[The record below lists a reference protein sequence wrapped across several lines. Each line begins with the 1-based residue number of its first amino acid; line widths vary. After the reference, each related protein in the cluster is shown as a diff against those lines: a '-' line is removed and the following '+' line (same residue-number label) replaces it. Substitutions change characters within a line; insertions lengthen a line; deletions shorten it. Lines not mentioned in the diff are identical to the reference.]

1 MNSFLDGEML
11 VAGVAA
17 ERLSNSKAPIDYEV
31 GQLVKNPHCAQNPRL
46 WAKKRRKLVGMPN
59 CVS

>member
-1 MNSFLDGEML
+1 MNSFLNGEML

-31 GQLVKNPHCAQNPRL
+31 GPLVKNRLNTQNAGSGIFAQSPV
-46 WAKKRRKLVGMPN
+46 LV
-59 CVS
+59 S